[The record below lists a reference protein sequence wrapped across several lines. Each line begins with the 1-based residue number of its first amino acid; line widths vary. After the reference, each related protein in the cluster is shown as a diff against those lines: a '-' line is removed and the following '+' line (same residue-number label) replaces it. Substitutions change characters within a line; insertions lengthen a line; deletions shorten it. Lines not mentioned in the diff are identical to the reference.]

1 VILLVFSIISLF
13 VHRIKKK
20 DEIRKIC
27 YTVPVKPM
35 TERVGIKI
43 LFRESLFGEKGTK
56 DYSEV
61 HSGGSI

>member
-1 VILLVFSIISLF
+1 MNTKEKIFDVSLDLFSKKGYDSVSLN
-13 VHRIKKK
+13 
-20 DEIRKIC
+20 EIA
-27 YTVPVKPM
+27 
-35 TERVGIKI
+35 ERVGIKI